1 MTSIAGDLFDSVT
14 QGASDAGSF
23 FEGWGKSIMNMFGN
37 DSTESDSSSPSF
49 SLGGIGQGG
58 SSGSKSTSGQNALNA
73 FSPYSGS
80 GAMLKEGLISPD
92 INNKVKATK
101 PQAVQSVDPREM
113 ELRWMTM
120 LSGYSDIKREVSGFY
135 AGGGSQ

>member
-14 QGASDAGSF
+14 QSASDAGSF
-23 FEGWGKSIMNMFGN
+23 FEGWGKSIMNMFG
-37 DSTESDSSSPSF
+37 SGDSSGDGSSF
-49 SLGGIGQGG
+49 SLGGGTGQS
-58 SSGSKSTSGQNALNA
+58 SSGSKTTPGQNALNA

-80 GAMLKEGLISPD
+80 GAMLKEGLLSPD

-135 AGGGSQ
+135 AGGGNQ